1 MFNIHLTANLLRN
14 LSVKNFDRIMVMSM
28 WPRFWS
34 TLYIYIFF
42 KLHVNKIE
50 LHRFNDN
57 AVHQVVKIYTEL
69 LDFSSH
75 VLAVTK
81 GFAQAQ
87 IR

>member
-1 MFNIHLTANLLRN
+1 MAPFLVHP
-14 LSVKNFDRIMVMSM
+14 V
-28 WPRFWS
+28 
-34 TLYIYIFF
+34 YIFF

-50 LHRFNDN
+50 WHRFNDN

-69 LDFSSH
+69 LEFSSR